1 MIARYSRSRLRV
13 RPSTGLVVGV
23 LVDLD
28 HEAPELIGVRGPG
41 DTAGDAGEGDGT
53 AAAGKADVVRDL
65 RDRPDLGEFAV
76 VTRDQQDPLLVAN
89 ADGKR
94 HIHGG
99 EDHRVVQ
106 RDEQEGCHGVRLH
119 FLLVLTFRKS
129 TSRRQPTTQ

>member
-1 MIARYSRSRLRV
+1 MIRFDRVAVRYAGAPGNAASDAR
-13 RPSTGLVVGV
+13 
-23 LVDLD
+23 
-28 HEAPELIGVRGPG
+28 
-41 DTAGDAGEGDGT
+41 EGDGT
-53 AAAGKADVVRDL
+53 AATRKTDVVRDL

-106 RDEQEGCHGVRLH
+106 RDEQEGWHGVRLH

-129 TSRRQPTTQ
+129 TSRTPETQ

>member
-13 RPSTGLVVGV
+13 RAVDRLVVDV
-23 LVDLD
+23 LGDLD
-28 HEAPELIGVRGPG
+28 HQAAELVGVRG
-41 DTAGDAGEGDGT
+41 AGDAAAHTGEGDG
-53 AAAGKADVVRDL
+53 AAATGKADVVRDL
-65 RDRPDLGEFAV
+65 GDRPDLGELAV
-76 VTRDQQDPLLVAN
+76 VTRDQQDPLLVAH

-119 FLLVLTFRKS
+119 FL
-129 TSRRQPTTQ
+129 